1 MDLIYQNPFRILAL
15 PITANER
22 EIVKRIGDL
31 SIYAE
36 LGSDIEYDCDKYFI
50 DKPIRTPESIIE
62 AKQKIERPSDRLFYS
77 LFWFWEDTDNVIDTM
92 AFDALRVGKIE
103 QAISFWEQGLEDN
116 ISSSNKS
123 NYKNL
128 YTLQLA
134 LSLHDGKFTKRHFLD
149 SILNSG
155 SFLANGH
162 FEEYA
167 NHVLG
172 ERSSIAISETTN
184 LFIDEIV
191 TLSKPYLENH
201 ADENQVTISELLS
214 NFRSF
219 SETVQTDIVE
229 RFTANYTHNIEQQV
243 ERSNRLQNSD
253 VSRSFNAGYELYK
266 NTKDDLIKLQM
277 ALSSNT
283 LKYQLIVDKVAN
295 TIVSCSIGYFNEYR
309 DTDQDP
315 GDEALELL
323 TIAKGIAVGEKV
335 KDRIAEGLPIVQEYV
350 DEKPRRDKLLPVKEN
365 RDFVYNLLNEFTVNV
380 PSSQLPE
387 KAGLL
392 VDRAKPKLDIISDV
406 LGSRDPDYLNLS
418 DLVSSNAIGMCVE
431 FLNWVVD
438 DAKRRYSNNDLARQ
452 VAMQTAITTIKPP
465 FYKIGVLDMDSTT
478 RSNFANIRKK
488 LGMTMQHR
496 STSSSTTTTTSSSGC
511 YIATM
516 VYGEYDAPEVIV
528 LRKYR
533 DEILL
538 SSVLGQTFVKFY
550 YHLSPW
556 FVRKTK
562 NMNVVIKII
571 RKTLNLLVNY
581 IENHNEN

>member
-36 LGSDIEYDCDKYFI
+36 MGSYIEYDCDKYFI
-50 DKPIRTPESIIE
+50 DKPIRTPESITE
-62 AKQKIERPSDRLFYS
+62 AKQKIERPSNRLFYS
-77 LFWFWEDTDNVIDTM
+77 LFWFWENTDNVIDTM
-92 AFDALRVGKIE
+92 AFDALRDGKID
-103 QAISFWEQGLEDN
+103 QAISFWEQGLDDS
-116 ISSSNKS
+116 ISPSNRS

-134 LSLHDGKFTKRHFLD
+134 LSLHDGIFMKQHFLD

-155 SFLANGH
+155 TFLANGH
-162 FEEYA
+162 FVEYA

-172 ERSSIAISETTN
+172 ERNSIAISETTN

-191 TLSKPYLENH
+191 TLSKQCLENQ

-214 NFRSF
+214 NFQSF
-219 SETVQTDIVE
+219 SETVQADIVE
-229 RFTANYTHNIEQQV
+229 RFTVNYTHNIDQQIEQ
-243 ERSNRLQNSD
+243 SNRLQNNDISL
-253 VSRSFNAGYELYK
+253 SFNAGYELYV
-266 NTKDDLIKLQM
+266 NTKDDLIKLQL
-277 ALSSNT
+277 ALSSNP

-295 TIVSCSIGYFNEYR
+295 TIVSCSIGLFNEYR
-309 DTDQDP
+309 DTDKDP

-323 TIAKGIAVGEKV
+323 KIAKGIAVGEKV

-350 DEKPRRDKLLPVKEN
+350 NEKPLRDKLLPVKEDY
-365 RDFVYNLLNEFTVNV
+365 DFIYNLLSELNSNI
-380 PSSQLPE
+380 PSSQLPA
-387 KAGLL
+387 KASLL
-392 VDRAKPKLDIISDV
+392 VDRAKPKLSTISDV
-406 LGSRDPDYLNLS
+406 LGSRDSNYLKLS
-418 DLVSSNAIGMCVE
+418 DLVSSSAIGMCVE
-431 FLNWVVD
+431 YLNWVVE
-438 DAKRRYSNNDLARQ
+438 DANRKYSNNEFERQ
-452 VAMQTAITTIKPP
+452 VAMQVAISTIKPP
-465 FYKIGVLDMDSTT
+465 FLKIGVLDMDSTT
-478 RSNFANIRKK
+478 RSNFANIREN
-488 LGMTMQHR
+488 LGMTTQHR
-496 STSSSTTTTTSSSGC
+496 PTSSTNSSGC

-533 DEILL
+533 DGVLL
-538 SSVLGQTFVKFY
+538 SSSMGQTFVKCY

-556 FVRKTK
+556 VVRKTK
-562 NMNVVIKII
+562 NMSVVNKLFKNI
-571 RKTLNLLVNY
+571 LNLFVNY